1 MLAFLDARLVLLSVP
16 KTGTTALEV
25 ALRPHAAAVLTGHHG
40 LKHIELRAFQR
51 FVAPV
56 LDRTGAPRFETVAV
70 LREPVDRLKSW
81 YRYNSRD
88 EVIGRPDSTAKVSF
102 QTFVEGF
109 LSDEQ
114 PPYARIGRQSWFVQP
129 LPDRPGVDHL
139 FRYEAMDAV
148 LAFLSER
155 LRRKIAP
162 ARMNV
167 SPDADTSLDPALEGR
182 LRAALAD
189 EIALWESARC

>member
-1 MLAFLDARLVLLSVP
+1 MAKLELSRS
-16 KTGTTALEV
+16 L
-25 ALRPHAAAVLTGHHG
+25 
-40 LKHIELRAFQR
+40 
-51 FVAPV
+51 
-56 LDRTGAPRFETVAV
+56 
-70 LREPVDRLKSW
+70 
-81 YRYNSRD
+81 
-88 EVIGRPDSTAKVSF
+88 
-102 QTFVEGF
+102 
-109 LSDEQ
+109 
-114 PPYARIGRQSWFVQP
+114 P